1 MAFFFQR
8 KEVTKI
14 KKISLCLVAV
24 FLLMLSFVPSV
35 YAFSVPFF
43 EVFPGSQLD
52 HDAIVSGWNEANQPF
67 LDLDLS
73 ANGKLVSPEAFR
85 PYLADYDGFY
95 TWYAG
100 CGSNPVF
107 AVLYEICKYQDGKIY
122 RSFALAFA
130 SNMFLRK
137 VMLASNRYYFGGYM
151 GYAGRRYT
159 QTAKNTGEAH
169 IVIRTENSYDD
180 ACYTAL
186 QGNTLIAGIYKL
198 DVYGSQSLFD
208 GAYPYGKDPPPLTG
222 DILYPQGYRG
232 WDYLRN
238 FGADALPAYEDLQRF
253 LYYFSNPPSANDTVV
268 NYFYLVLRSKTTS
281 KYQVHILGRDIY
293 EDYSQQAG
301 ILLKWKKSRLFGLLG
316 GYYQANNNPS
326 IPTTGVVNP
335 GRSQWIGPGRSCW
348 FLEVS
353 RFGSVYPYKVNNKFD
368 VIEFGCFVPDHEEQ
382 IPPVLNP
389 PESLPPEYDPEA
401 QIEPPQ
407 ALSAIEEALIALFVP
422 RSFSE
427 LDVMDMLGDVTLPV
441 SDFLGI
447 FKDVAEF
454 DPKTNAPDVFYNG
467 VNVLSPLAEIMDTPV
482 SLFGYN
488 GSLISVVR
496 KLNTVNLGLIMAYSF
511 YRLGRRVFGG
521 GGAE

>member
-1 MAFFFQR
+1 MKNSFQR
-8 KEVTKI
+8 YLRF
-14 KKISLCLVAV
+14 ISGVVVVMLLIILFSSYHASAAV
-24 FLLMLSFVPSV
+24 
-35 YAFSVPFF
+35 Y
-43 EVFPGSQLD
+43 PGLTITDGSELD
-52 HDAIVSGWNEANQPF
+52 KDAIVAGWVGSSAVYVGLLDEIPVLSVP
-67 LDLDLS
+67 LDLFMPFAFDWDSLS
-73 ANGKLVSPEAFR
+73 S
-85 PYLADYDGFY
+85 
-95 TWYAG
+95 WYAG
-100 CGSNPVF
+100 CVSRNEDVYC
-107 AVLYEICKYQDGKIY
+107 VLYEACIYNSGKIY
-122 RSFALAFA
+122 RYYSFEFA
-130 SNMFLRK
+130 SELDSPSFSRIGGK
-137 VMLASNRYYFGGYM
+137 YYLGGYM
-151 GYAGRRYT
+151 GTARRYS
-159 QTAKNTGEAH
+159 QFYNIPNAKAIIT
-169 IVIRTENSYDD
+169 IRNSKDYSDYKPLTNESRVLGVYRLD
-180 ACYTAL
+180 PDG
-186 QGNTLIAGIYKL
+186 QDTLFN
-198 DVYGSQSLFD
+198 SSF
-208 GAYPYGKDPPPLTG
+208 PYGEDPPPLTG

-293 EDYSQQAG
+293 EAYSQQAG

-326 IPTTGVVNP
+326 IPTAGVVNP

-368 VIEFGCFVPDHEEQ
+368 VVEFGCFVPDHEEQ

-422 RSFSE
+422 RSFAE
-427 LDVMDMLGDVTLPV
+427 LDVMDMLGDVTEPV
-441 SDFLGI
+441 SSFLGI

-454 DPKTNAPDVFYNG
+454 DPKTNAPSVFYNG
-467 VNVLSPLAEIMDTPV
+467 VNVLSSLAEVMDTPV
-482 SLFGYN
+482 TLFGYN

>member
-1 MAFFFQR
+1 MKNSFQR
-8 KEVTKI
+8 YFRFIAGVVVVMLLIILFSSYHASAAVYPGLTI
-14 KKISLCLVAV
+14 TNGSSL
-24 FLLMLSFVPSV
+24 
-35 YAFSVPFF
+35 
-43 EVFPGSQLD
+43 EK
-52 HDAIVSGWNEANQPF
+52 DAIVASWGESSAGYVGRLDVIPVLSVPLDQFKPF
-67 LDLDLS
+67 AVNWDGLS
-73 ANGKLVSPEAFR
+73 S
-85 PYLADYDGFY
+85 
-95 TWYAG
+95 WYVG
-100 CGSNPVF
+100 CGDADVYG
-107 AVLYEICKYQDGKIY
+107 VLYEVCIYDSGKIY
-122 RSFALAFA
+122 RYYSLDFACEPRNPVLALVG
-130 SNMFLRK
+130 SQ
-137 VMLASNRYYFGGYM
+137 YYLGGYM
-151 GYAGRRYT
+151 GLAPRRYS
-159 QTAKNTGEAH
+159 QFYH
-169 IVIRTENSYDD
+169 IPMAEPSITTRTTSSYSDYKPYANESRIMGVYRLDPDGQDTLFNS
-180 ACYTAL
+180 
-186 QGNTLIAGIYKL
+186 
-198 DVYGSQSLFD
+198 FF
-208 GAYPYGKDPPPLTG
+208 PYGEDPPPLTG

-238 FGADALPAYEDLQRF
+238 FGAEALPSYEDLQRF
-253 LYYFSNPPSANDTVV
+253 LYYFSNSPSANDTVV

-293 EDYSQQAG
+293 EEYSQQAG
-301 ILLKWKKSRLFGLLG
+301 ILLKWKKARLFGLLG

-368 VIEFGCFVPDHEEQ
+368 VVEFGCFVPDHQ
-382 IPPVLNP
+382 QQLPPVLNP

-422 RSFSE
+422 RSFAE
-427 LDVMDMLGDVTLPV
+427 LDVMDMLGDVTEPV
-441 SDFLGI
+441 SSFLGI

-454 DPKTNAPDVFYNG
+454 DPQTNAPDVFYNG
-467 VNVLSPLAEIMDTPV
+467 VNVLSPLAEIMGTPV
-482 SLFGYN
+482 TLFGYN